1 MPQMHTSETKSTNL
15 FGPLNI
21 LTNYPL
27 LKLSIS
33 MKTNFAFSKR
43 LTTIFTLFYLSISSF
58 DGRISNFSTLYPS
71 SISFSFFA
79 KSLPILY
86 AYSLLTLPLLV
97 LPHKLEKNNK
107 NL

>member
-15 FGPLNI
+15 FSPLNI

-27 LKLSIS
+27 LKFSIS

-43 LTTIFTLFYLSISSF
+43 LTTIFTLFYIYSF
-58 DGRISNFSTLYPS
+58 DGHISNFGTLYPS
-71 SISFSFFA
+71 SISFSFFS
-79 KSLPILY
+79 KSLPIFY
-86 AYSLLTLPLLV
+86 AYSLLTLPLMV